1 MVIICLDILNI
12 NLSTIIGNLGEKFY
26 MILDGEVSVLIPNPE
41 NRNFGHWLK
50 ILQEERK
57 NFERL
62 IERETKRLQLIK
74 EKVSMIQKH
83 VGGALAQRMSM
94 MMTAAGMVGGVNP
107 KLPPS
112 SMKSSKMLKAY
123 QQQQQQQNMQS
134 RN

>member
-50 ILQEERK
+50 TLHEERK
-57 NFERL
+57 NYERL

-112 SMKSSKMLKAY
+112 SMKSSKMLKAF
-123 QQQQQQQNMQS
+123 QQQNQTMQT

>member
-1 MVIICLDILNI
+1 
-12 NLSTIIGNLGEKFY
+12 

-50 ILQEERK
+50 TLHEEIK
-57 NFERL
+57 NYERL

-74 EKVSMIQKH
+74 EKLSMVSKH
-83 VGGALAQRMSM
+83 VGGALAHRMSI
-94 MMTAAGMVGGVNP
+94 MMTAAGMVGGNTQ

-112 SMKSSKMLKAY
+112 SMKSSKFLQAF
-123 QQQQQQQNMQS
+123 QQQNQTLQT

>member
-1 MVIICLDILNI
+1 MLAPFNGDYL
-12 NLSTIIGNLGEKFY
+12 LGYTYYKPIIGNLGEKFY

-50 ILQEERK
+50 TLHEER
-57 NFERL
+57 NNYERL

-74 EKVSMIQKH
+74 EKVSMIKKH

-94 MMTAAGMVGGVNP
+94 MMTAAGLVGGVNP

-112 SMKSSKMLKAY
+112 SM
-123 QQQQQQQNMQS
+123 
-134 RN
+134 

>member
-26 MILDGEVSVLIPNPE
+26 MILDGEVSVLLPNPE

-50 ILQEERK
+50 TLHEERK
-57 NFERL
+57 NYERL

-112 SMKSSKMLKAY
+112 SMKSSKMLKAF
-123 QQQQQQQNMQS
+123 QQQNQTMQT

>member
-1 MVIICLDILNI
+1 LDILNI

-50 ILQEERK
+50 TLHEERK
-57 NFERL
+57 NYERL

-94 MMTAAGMVGGVNP
+94 MMTAAGLVGGVNP

-112 SMKSSKMLKAY
+112 SMKSSKMLKAF
-123 QQQQQQQNMQS
+123 QQQNQTMQT